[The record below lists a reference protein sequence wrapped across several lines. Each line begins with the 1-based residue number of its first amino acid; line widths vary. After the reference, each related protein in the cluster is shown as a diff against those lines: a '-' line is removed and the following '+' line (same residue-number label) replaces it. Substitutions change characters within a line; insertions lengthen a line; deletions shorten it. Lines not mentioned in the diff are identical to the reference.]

1 MEQETQQP
9 TAQTAAREAPER
21 GGPVSMKALL
31 EAGVH
36 FGHQK
41 RRWNPKMRQYIF
53 SARNGIHIID
63 LQQTLKLLG
72 TARDFI
78 ADVSAEGK
86 RVVFVGTKRQAH
98 ETISSEAQRC
108 GAFYVSTRWLGGTL
122 TNFRTIQTRMDY
134 LVKLE
139 ERKAAGEF
147 DRLPKKEAQKLED
160 SIKRLNRYLGG
171 IKEMVEMPGALF
183 VVDIGKESLAVAEAV
198 RVGVP
203 VVALVDSDCDP
214 GNVDHVIPGNDDA
227 IRSIRLVTGQMAD
240 AVIEG
245 RSRREALAGDMGDPH
260 SDERAEAIRAAAEIA
275 LEQAARGEVEV
286 GPQAAAESVQAPEA
300 ETASGASQ
308 APEAEAAAE
317 ASEAA
322 AARDVEEAG
331 KEVEAKD
338 LADAGLAVAAEAVPV
353 AGTPT
358 DPAGTGTADQ
368 Q

>member
-1 MEQETQQP
+1 MVIEQAPTQP
-9 TAQTAAREAPER
+9 LTREVPEQ
-21 GGPVSMKALL
+21 GSAVTMKSLL

-63 LQQTLKLLG
+63 LQQTLKLLEK
-72 TARDFI
+72 AKEFI
-78 ADVSAEGK
+78 ADVSAQGK

-98 ETISSEAQRC
+98 ETITNEAQRC

-122 TNFRTIQTRMDY
+122 TNFKTIQTRMDY

-147 DRLPKKEAQKLED
+147 ERRPKKEAQRLED

-183 VVDIGKESLAVAEAV
+183 VVDIGKESLAVAEAE

-214 GNVDHVIPGNDDA
+214 TKVDYVIPGNDDA

-245 RSRREALAGDMGDPH
+245 RNRRESLEEDLRDSS
-260 SDERAEAIRAAAEIA
+260 SDDDAVAMRAAAAIA
-275 LEQAARGEVEV
+275 LEQAARDEVDLGPETEEV
-286 GPQAAAESVQAPEA
+286 PEDLPVENQAAGPDEGG
-300 ETASGASQ
+300 T
-308 APEAEAAAE
+308 EAAATQE
-317 ASEAA
+317 
-322 AARDVEEAG
+322 
-331 KEVEAKD
+331 
-338 LADAGLAVAAEAVPV
+338 
-353 AGTPT
+353 
-358 DPAGTGTADQ
+358 
-368 Q
+368 

>member
-1 MEQETQQP
+1 
-9 TAQTAAREAPER
+9 
-21 GGPVSMKALL
+21 MKSLL

-63 LQQTLKLLG
+63 LQQTLKLLER
-72 TARDFI
+72 AKEFI
-78 ADVSAEGK
+78 ADVSAQGK

-98 ETISSEAQRC
+98 ETITNEAQRC

-122 TNFRTIQTRMDY
+122 TNFKTIQTRMDY

-147 DRLPKKEAQKLED
+147 ERRPKKEAQRLED

-183 VVDIGKESLAVAEAV
+183 VVDIGKESLAVAEAE

-203 VVALVDSDCDP
+203 VVALVDSDCNP
-214 GNVDHVIPGNDDA
+214 TKVDYVIPGNDDA

-245 RSRREALAGDMGDPH
+245 RNRRESMEEDLRDSS
-260 SDERAEAIRAAAEIA
+260 SDDDAVAIRAAAELA
-275 LEQAARGEVEV
+275 LEQAARDEVDLGSESAEV
-286 GPQAAAESVQAPEA
+286 PEDLPTEGQPAGPDEGGTEPAAATHE
-300 ETASGASQ
+300 
-308 APEAEAAAE
+308 
-317 ASEAA
+317 
-322 AARDVEEAG
+322 
-331 KEVEAKD
+331 
-338 LADAGLAVAAEAVPV
+338 
-353 AGTPT
+353 
-358 DPAGTGTADQ
+358 
-368 Q
+368 